1 LIPKNKTG
9 NSLDQSVINEENEAK
24 DDFLIQQTQ
33 NNTLIDEI
41 RSLHDQLKVKNLLL
55 KDIGSTVKT
64 GRF

>member
-1 LIPKNKTG
+1 M
-9 NSLDQSVINEENEAK
+9 INEENEAK

-55 KDIGSTVKT
+55 KDIGSTVKA